1 MRAFALLLPAALCTI
16 VASTGHARPD
26 SLCAGRGASQAQ
38 VGASDPNEERASWG
52 CIGQPPPEPSAA
64 VKRPAMLMTWVGVTG
79 ANPERRTLGYSE
91 AYGIRN
97 GDDDDPE
104 DDLET
109 RR

>member
-1 MRAFALLLPAALCTI
+1 
-16 VASTGHARPD
+16 
-26 SLCAGRGASQAQ
+26 
-38 VGASDPNEERASWG
+38 
-52 CIGQPPPEPSAA
+52 
-64 VKRPAMLMTWVGVTG
+64 MLMTWVGVTG